1 MTPLST
7 LAFDDTVF
15 TVVDR
20 DGQPWLRGP
29 EIAQALGYADS
40 DAISRIYRR
49 NADEFA
55 ADMTQTVKLP
65 DLGGQ
70 FDRPGRKADL
80 HPQSA
85 GAGQMREVRIFS
97 LRGAYLLGMFA
108 STPPAKRFR
117 RWVLDVL
124 EGKAQSTRAAQAA
137 PQQGD
142 LFGACA
148 QQQLFD
154 EVALL
159 RQLCTTQARL
169 VQLQEEQLRGRKRAK
184 PQPLTV
190 DEIKLARSL
199 KAQGV
204 SQAGIARHMGRSPA
218 TISLILRDLH

>member
-1 MTPLST
+1 MTVPALV
-7 LAFDDTVF
+7 FDDTVF

-29 EIAQALGYADS
+29 EIATALGSTRATR
-40 DAISRIYRR
+40 ISELYTR
-49 NADEFA
+49 NADEFDA
-55 ADMTQTVKLP
+55 CMTAVVKLP
-65 DLGGQ
+65 
-70 FDRPGRKADL
+70 DL

-124 EGKAQSTRAAQAA
+124 EGKAQPVRAAQAE

-142 LFGACA
+142 LFGSAPA
-148 QQQLFD
+148 QALFD
-154 EVALL
+154 ELALL
-159 RQLCTTQARL
+159 RQLNATQQRL
-169 VQLQEEQLRGRKRAK
+169 VELLEAQLKGRKRN
-184 PQPLTV
+184 PPRPLTV

-199 KAQGV
+199 KAQGA
-204 SQAGIARHMGRSPA
+204 SQASIARHMGRSAA

>member
-1 MTPLST
+1 MTT
-7 LAFDDTVF
+7 QLAFHNTQF
-15 TVVDR
+15 KVVNR
-20 DGQPWLRGP
+20 NGQPWLRYLQIGD
-29 EIAQALGYADS
+29 ALGYS
-40 DAISRIYRR
+40 NPHLLNRVYQKHQ
-49 NADEFA
+49 DEFT
-55 ADMTQTVKLP
+55 DHMTAVIKLP
-65 DLGGQ
+65 
-70 FDRPGRKADL
+70 
-80 HPQSA
+80 SA
-85 GAGQMREVRIFS
+85 GGEQETRIFS

-124 EGKAQSTRAAQAA
+124 EGKAQPTRAAQAA

-142 LFGACA
+142 LFGASA

>member
-1 MTPLST
+1 MNALQPLV
-7 LAFDDTVF
+7 FDDTVF
-15 TVVDR
+15 SVVDR
-20 DGQPWLRGP
+20 DGQPWLRGA

-55 ADMTQTVKLP
+55 ADMSQTVNLTVSQNN
-65 DLGGQ
+65 GQ
-70 FDRPGRKADL
+70 L
-80 HPQSA
+80 Q
-85 GAGQMREVRIFS
+85 REVRIFS

-142 LFGACA
+142 LFGASA

-159 RQLCTTQARL
+159 RQLCATQARL

>member
-55 ADMTQTVKLP
+55 ADMSQTVNLTVSQNN
-65 DLGGQ
+65 GQ
-70 FDRPGRKADL
+70 L
-80 HPQSA
+80 Q
-85 GAGQMREVRIFS
+85 REVRIFS

>member
-1 MTPLST
+1 MTAPALV
-7 LAFDDTVF
+7 FDDTVF
-15 TVVDR
+15 SVVDR

-29 EIAQALGYADS
+29 EIAQALGYANS

-55 ADMTQTVKLP
+55 PDMSQTVKLP

-70 FDRPGRKADL
+70 IDRPG
-80 HPQSA
+80 QI
-85 GAGQMREVRIFS
+85 RENRIFS
-97 LRGAYLLGMFA
+97 LRGAHLLGMFA

-124 EGKAQSTRAAQAA
+124 EGKAQPARAAQAT
-137 PQQGD
+137 PQQAD
-142 LFGACA
+142 LFGSAPSQA
-148 QQQLFD
+148 LFD
-154 EVALL
+154 ELALL
-159 RQLCTTQARL
+159 RQLNAAQARL
-169 VQLQEEQLRGRKRAK
+169 VELLEIQIRGKKRNR

-199 KAQGV
+199 KSQGV
-204 SQAGIARHMGRSPA
+204 SQSAIARHMGRSQA

>member
-1 MTPLST
+1 MTALQPLV
-7 LAFDDTVF
+7 FDDTVF

-29 EIAQALGYADS
+29 EIATALGYERA
-40 DAISRIYRR
+40 DAIARIHKR
-49 NADEFA
+49 NADEFTQE
-55 ADMTQTVKLP
+55 MTDTVNLTVSGN
-65 DLGGQ
+65 L
-70 FDRPGRKADL
+70 
-80 HPQSA
+80 QSST
-85 GAGQMREVRIFS
+85 RIFS

-124 EGKAQSTRAAQAA
+124 EGKAQPTRAAQAA

-142 LFGACA
+142 LFGASA

-159 RQLCTTQARL
+159 RQLCATQARL

>member
-1 MTPLST
+1 
-7 LAFDDTVF
+7 
-15 TVVDR
+15 
-20 DGQPWLRGP
+20 
-29 EIAQALGYADS
+29 
-40 DAISRIYRR
+40 
-49 NADEFA
+49 
-55 ADMTQTVKLP
+55 
-65 DLGGQ
+65 
-70 FDRPGRKADL
+70 
-80 HPQSA
+80 
-85 GAGQMREVRIFS
+85 MREVRIFS
-97 LRGAYLLGMFA
+97 LRGAQLLAIFA
-108 STPPAKRFR
+108 RTPPAKRFR

-124 EGKAQSTRAAQAA
+124 EGKAQPTRAAQAA

-142 LFGACA
+142 LFGASA

>member
-1 MTPLST
+1 MTALQT
-7 LAFDDTVF
+7 LVFDDTVF
-15 TVVDR
+15 SVVDR
-20 DGQPWLRGP
+20 DGQPWLRLP
-29 EIAQALGYADS
+29 QIALALQYDDPRACN
-40 DAISRIYRR
+40 RLFTR
-49 NADEFA
+49 NADEFTA
-55 ADMTQTVKLP
+55 EETALIKLP
-65 DLGGQ
+65 DLRGQ
-70 FDRPGRKADL
+70 FDPSGRKPDL

-97 LRGAYLLGMFA
+97 LRGAQLLAIFA
-108 STPPAKRFR
+108 RTPPAKRFR

>member
-1 MTPLST
+1 MSALQPLV
-7 LAFDDTVF
+7 FDDTVF

-55 ADMTQTVKLP
+55 ADMSQTVNLTVSQNN
-65 DLGGQ
+65 GQ
-70 FDRPGRKADL
+70 L
-80 HPQSA
+80 Q
-85 GAGQMREVRIFS
+85 REVRIFS

-142 LFGACA
+142 LFGAGA

-159 RQLCTTQARL
+159 RQLCATQARL

>member
-1 MTPLST
+1 MTSLPT
-7 LAFDDTVF
+7 LVFDDTVF

-55 ADMTQTVKLP
+55 ADMSQTVNLTVSQNN
-65 DLGGQ
+65 GQ
-70 FDRPGRKADL
+70 L
-80 HPQSA
+80 Q
-85 GAGQMREVRIFS
+85 REVRIFS

>member
-1 MTPLST
+1 MTALQA
-7 LAFDDTVF
+7 LVFDDTVF

-20 DGQPWLRGP
+20 EGQPWLRGP

-55 ADMTQTVKLP
+55 PDMSQTVKLP

-70 FDRPGRKADL
+70 IDRPG
-80 HPQSA
+80 QI
-85 GAGQMREVRIFS
+85 RENRIFS
-97 LRGAYLLGMFA
+97 LRGAHLLGMFA
-108 STPPAKRFR
+108 NTPPSKRFR

-124 EGKAQSTRAAQAA
+124 EGKAQPARAAQAE

-142 LFGACA
+142 LFGSAPA
-148 QQQLFD
+148 QALFD
-154 EVALL
+154 ELALL
-159 RQLCTTQARL
+159 RQLNATQQRL
-169 VQLQEEQLRGRKRAK
+169 VELLEAQLKGRKRN
-184 PQPLTV
+184 PPRPLTV

-199 KAQGV
+199 KAQGA
-204 SQAGIARHMGRSPA
+204 SQASIARHMGRSQA

>member
-29 EIAQALGYADS
+29 EIANALGYERAD
-40 DAISRIYRR
+40 AVARIHKR
-49 NADEFA
+49 NADEFTQ
-55 ADMTQTVKLP
+55 DMTDTVNLTVSGN
-65 DLGGQ
+65 L
-70 FDRPGRKADL
+70 
-80 HPQSA
+80 QSST
-85 GAGQMREVRIFS
+85 RIFS

-159 RQLCTTQARL
+159 RQLCATQARL

-218 TISLILRDLH
+218 TISLILRDLN

>member
-1 MTPLST
+1 MTVPALV
-7 LAFDDTVF
+7 FDDTVF

-29 EIAQALGYADS
+29 EIATALGYTRATR
-40 DAISRIYRR
+40 ISELYTR
-49 NADEFA
+49 NADEFDA
-55 ADMTQTVKLP
+55 CMTAVVKLP
-65 DLGGQ
+65 
-70 FDRPGRKADL
+70 DL

-85 GAGQMREVRIFS
+85 GAGQMRETRIFS

-142 LFGACA
+142 LFGASA

-159 RQLCTTQARL
+159 RQLCATQARL

>member
-1 MTPLST
+1 MTALQA
-7 LAFDDTVF
+7 LVFDDTVF

-20 DGQPWLRGP
+20 DGQPWLRGA

-55 ADMTQTVKLP
+55 PDMSLTVNLTVNGINGSQRGK
-65 DLGGQ
+65 
-70 FDRPGRKADL
+70 
-80 HPQSA
+80 
-85 GAGQMREVRIFS
+85 ETRIFS
-97 LRGAYLLGMFA
+97 LRGAYLLGFFA

-124 EGKAQSTRAAQAA
+124 EGKAQPARAAQAA
-137 PQQGD
+137 PQQAD
-142 LFGACA
+142 LFGDGAPL
-148 QQQLFD
+148 QPFNEL
-154 EVALL
+154 ALL
-159 RQLCTTQARL
+159 RQLQATQARL
-169 VQLQEEQLRGRKRAK
+169 VELLEEKIRGKKRNR

-199 KAQGV
+199 KSQGV
-204 SQAGIARHMGRSPA
+204 SQSAIARHMGRSQA

>member
-1 MTPLST
+1 MKSALQPLV
-7 LAFDDTVF
+7 FDDTVF

-20 DGQPWLRGP
+20 DGQPWLRAP
-29 EIAQALGYADS
+29 EIATALGYARE
-40 DAISRIYRR
+40 DAVSGIYRR
-49 NADEFA
+49 NADEFSA
-55 ADMTQTVKLP
+55 EMSQTVNLTVSQN
-65 DLGGQ
+65 GGQ
-70 FDRPGRKADL
+70 L
-80 HPQSA
+80 Q
-85 GAGQMREVRIFS
+85 RETRIFS

-124 EGKAQSTRAAQAA
+124 EGKAQAQAQPARAAQAA

-142 LFGACA
+142 LFGASVP
-148 QQQLFD
+148 QQLFD

-159 RQLCTTQARL
+159 RQLHATQTRL
-169 VQLQEEQLRGRKRAK
+169 VQLLEEQIRGRKRNK

-204 SQAGIARHMGRSPA
+204 SQSAIARHMGRSQA